1 MGLESERWSVGL
13 GAEHGSWELSVG
25 LELSTRGSEREL
37 SVGLERSSLIRGVWF
52 CVWVCPWVWFCVWR
66 VRGVSVG
73 LVMGTGVGTK
83 TQDPGSVA

>member
-1 MGLESERWSVGL
+1 MDL
-13 GAEHGSWELSVG
+13 GRELSVG
-25 LELSTRGSEREL
+25 LERSLSVGLGREL
-37 SVGLERSSLIRGVWF
+37 IVGLERSSLIRGVWF